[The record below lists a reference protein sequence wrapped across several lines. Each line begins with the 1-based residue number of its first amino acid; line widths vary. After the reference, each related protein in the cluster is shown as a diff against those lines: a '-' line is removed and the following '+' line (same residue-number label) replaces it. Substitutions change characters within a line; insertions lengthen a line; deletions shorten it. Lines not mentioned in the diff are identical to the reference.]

1 MNDMRKLACRSLL
14 LGLIGNFYL
23 LPIGVSEANYNTTGF
38 RPAEEPVLEHLGEHL
53 AEKNCNKLLSATK
66 NCESTKAKL
75 DDTEEVMLIAK
86 ENYDYLKSRVLEDD
100 SISEERLKAAKNK
113 YKQRKELFKSAQKEH
128 DLSIL
133 NQEKSF
139 KKSSKAAHLG
149 IFDGLQS
156 GVEHLVSAIKDGF
169 GSDHSV
175 VAVSKAPSPS
185 PAVIAPA
192 APIELPNFVIYQQQ
206 MVAAH
211 DWYNQLNLGSC
222 TANSL
227 AFVLRYLSVLK
238 SANPAEFRKDKNP
251 ARLDIS
257 RLYQYW
263 NTRYLEAK
271 LMGYDP
277 DKAVKADNGGSMAG
291 GILAADKYGV
301 TPENIVANWD
311 SSRIDTPD
319 MKGKMSYVG
328 YPYTDDLVKSSLS
341 PSPEAV
347 RLAYDLDNDG
357 INKGSAFDQGVA
369 YNNDYAYIH
378 KNLGYKDLTT
388 SFRSKS
394 YSAKPKI
401 LPDATKQVFINQ
413 VVSELQKGR
422 PFYFGVMLDDSFMND
437 VHGFIPTPN
446 AKFFRATGGH
456 AIAIVGYGQYNIA
469 QNDKTY
475 YFKFVNSWDYNW
487 GDNGC
492 GYLDAMKY
500 VAEVNVFMTEGFS
513 VWLN

>member
-1 MNDMRKLACRSLL
+1 MKKLAYRSLL

-23 LPIGVSEANYNTTGF
+23 LPIGVSEAVYNTTGF
-38 RPAEEPVLEHLGEHL
+38 VPAHENVLAHLGEHL
-53 AEKNCNKLLSATK
+53 VGKIENSILIHKKERKDTKKLVAAAKEKKALAKESMYSAKEHYKHLEQNIMDDDRITEK
-66 NCESTKAKL
+66 MVNYAKAQYEQQKQSYQKAKQ
-75 DDTEEVMLIAK
+75 
-86 ENYDYLKSRVLEDD
+86 
-100 SISEERLKAAKNK
+100 K
-113 YKQRKELFKSAQKEH
+113 YKTSIAQHENAKT
-128 DLSIL
+128 
-133 NQEKSF
+133 
-139 KKSSKAAHLG
+139 AHLG
-149 IFDGLQS
+149 IIDDLQS
-156 GVEHLVSAIKDGF
+156 GIDHLSSAVHSVF
-169 GSDHSV
+169 GGDHSA
-175 VAVSKAPSPS
+175 VAVPKAPAPSPS
-185 PAVIAPA
+185 PAVVAPV
-192 APIELPNFVIYQQQ
+192 APIELPNFSIYQQQ

-222 TANSL
+222 TANSM

-238 SANPAEFRKDKNP
+238 STNPAEFRKDKNP

-277 DKAVKADNGGSMAG
+277 DAAVKADNGGSMAG
-291 GILAADKYGV
+291 AILSADKYGV

-311 SSRIDTPD
+311 SDSIDTPD
-319 MKGKMSYVG
+319 MKGKISYVG
-328 YPYTDDLVKSSLS
+328 YPYTDDLQKASLA
-341 PSPEAV
+341 PSPEAG

-357 INKGSAFDQGVA
+357 INKGSAFDQGVE
-369 YNNDYAYIH
+369 YTNSYSYVY

-388 SFRSKS
+388 SFRDKS
-394 YSAKPKI
+394 HQAKI
-401 LPDATKQVFINQ
+401 VPDATKQVFINQ

-422 PFYFGVMLDDSFMND
+422 PFYFGIMLDDSFMND
-437 VHGFIPTPN
+437 KHGFIPTPK
-446 AKFFRATGGH
+446 ASTFHATGGH

-475 YFKFVNSWDYNW
+475 YFKFVNSWDYDW

-500 VAEVNVFMTEGFS
+500 VAEVNVFLTEGFS

>member
-1 MNDMRKLACRSLL
+1 MRKLAYRSLL

-23 LPIGVSEANYNTTGF
+23 LPIGVSEGNYNTTGF
-38 RPAEEPVLEHLGEHL
+38 VPAHENVLAHLDEHL
-53 AEKNCNKLLSATK
+53 AEKNSNKLLSATK

-86 ENYDYLKSRVLEDD
+86 ENYDYLKSRVLDDD

-128 DLSIL
+128 DSSIL

-139 KKSSKAAHLG
+139 KKSTKTAHLG

-156 GVEHLVSAIKDGF
+156 GLSSVVHSVF
-169 GSDHSV
+169 GSDHSAI
-175 VAVSKAPSPS
+175 AVSKAPALSAS

-227 AFVLRYLSVLK
+227 AFVMRYLSVLK
-238 SANPAEFRKDKNP
+238 SVNPAEFRKDKNP

-277 DKAVKADNGGSMAG
+277 DGAVKVDNGGSMAG

-311 SSRIDTPD
+311 S
-319 MKGKMSYVG
+319 
-328 YPYTDDLVKSSLS
+328 
-341 PSPEAV
+341 
-347 RLAYDLDNDG
+347 
-357 INKGSAFDQGVA
+357 
-369 YNNDYAYIH
+369 
-378 KNLGYKDLTT
+378 
-388 SFRSKS
+388 
-394 YSAKPKI
+394 
-401 LPDATKQVFINQ
+401 
-413 VVSELQKGR
+413 
-422 PFYFGVMLDDSFMND
+422 
-437 VHGFIPTPN
+437 
-446 AKFFRATGGH
+446 
-456 AIAIVGYGQYNIA
+456 
-469 QNDKTY
+469 
-475 YFKFVNSWDYNW
+475 
-487 GDNGC
+487 
-492 GYLDAMKY
+492 
-500 VAEVNVFMTEGFS
+500 
-513 VWLN
+513 

>member
-1 MNDMRKLACRSLL
+1 MRKLACRSLL

-38 RPAEEPVLEHLGEHL
+38 RPAEEPVLAHLGEHL
-53 AEKNCNKLLSATK
+53 AEKNSNKLLSATK

-86 ENYDYLKSRVLEDD
+86 ENYDYLKSRVLDD
-100 SISEERLKAAKNK
+100 DTISEERLEAAKNK
-113 YKQRKELFKSAQKEH
+113 YKQRKELFKSAKKEY

-133 NQEKSF
+133 NQEKSL
-139 KKSSKAAHLG
+139 KKSTKSSRLG
-149 IFDGLQS
+149 IFDDLQS
-156 GVEHLVSAIKDGF
+156 GLSSVVHSVF
-169 GSDHSV
+169 GSDHS
-175 VAVSKAPSPS
+175 AAPALSAS

-192 APIELPNFVIYQQQ
+192 AIIELPNFAIYQDQ
-206 MVAAH
+206 MVEAH

-238 SANPAEFRKDKNP
+238 SASPKEFRKDKNP

-263 NTRYLEAK
+263 ETRYLEAK

-277 DKAVKADNGGSMAG
+277 NEAVKADNGGSMAG

-328 YPYTDDLVKSSLS
+328 YPYTDDLVKSSLA

-394 YSAKPKI
+394 YSAKPKV
-401 LPDATKQVFINQ
+401 LPEATKQVFINQ

-437 VHGFIPTPN
+437 VHGFIPTPK
-446 AKFFRATGGH
+446 ASTFRATGGH